1 MPAPTIPTLPTA
13 PAPTDPTSVFNS
25 RAFTW
30 VAALTGWTTAVNAL
44 VAWLNSNVGGYP
56 VLTVSETTYT
66 VIDDDIGKYLVFT
79 SSSDKTVTVSG
90 SAGTQGAW
98 NIRNA
103 NTGNLTIDEDG
114 TTITPPNGGTLV
126 VPPNGTVTLVR
137 IADDTYHLIG
147 QVIAE

>member
-1 MPAPTIPTLPTA
+1 MVAPTIPTLPTA
-13 PAPTDPTSVFNS
+13 PAPTDPTNVFNS

-56 VLTVSETTYT
+56 LLTQTGTSYGLS
-66 VIDDDIGKYLVFT
+66 DDDIGKYIRFT
-79 SSSDKTVTVSG
+79 SSDPKTVTVASSSG
-90 SAGTQGAW
+90 TEGAW

-103 NTGNLTIDEDG
+103 NTGDLTIVESG
-114 TTITPPNGGTLV
+114 VTINPPNGGTLG

-137 IADDTYHLIG
+137 VGENIYDLIG
-147 QVIAE
+147 QVIAA

>member
-56 VLTVSETTYT
+56 LLTVTGTTYALDE
-66 VIDDDIGKYLVFT
+66 DDVGKYIRFT
-79 SSSDKTVTVSG
+79 SSSAKTVTIPS
-90 SAGTQGAW
+90 SALTAGAW

-103 NTGNLTIDEDG
+103 NSSNLTIDDDG
-114 TTITPPNGGTLV
+114 VTVNAPNGGTLV

-137 IADDTYHLIG
+137 VTANTYDLIG
-147 QVIAE
+147 QVVAE